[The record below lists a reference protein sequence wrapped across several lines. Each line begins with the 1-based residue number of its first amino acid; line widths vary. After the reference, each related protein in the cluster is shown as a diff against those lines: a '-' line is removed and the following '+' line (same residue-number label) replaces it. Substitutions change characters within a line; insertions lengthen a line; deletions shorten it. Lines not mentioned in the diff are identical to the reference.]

1 MADDCL
7 IYINSSLLYSSWRA
21 SVDSTYKYRKIRLN
35 GSAILEADTFFKIKI
50 KRLPFAS
57 QRRKR

>member
-1 MADDCL
+1 MIDDCL

-35 GSAILEADTFFKIKI
+35 SSAILEADTFLKYK
-50 KRLPFAS
+50 
-57 QRRKR
+57 